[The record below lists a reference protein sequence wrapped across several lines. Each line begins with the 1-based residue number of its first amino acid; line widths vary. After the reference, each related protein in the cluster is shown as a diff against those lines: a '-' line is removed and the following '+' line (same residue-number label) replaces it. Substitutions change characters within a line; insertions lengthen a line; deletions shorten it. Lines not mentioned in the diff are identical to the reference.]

1 MNPMAWWLIPIGATA
16 IALAWAA
23 LRTRPTRQPDPHTA
37 MADQA
42 RFREAME
49 RPLPRL
55 DARSPE
61 DSDEPGSAGRPRR

>member
-1 MNPMAWWLIPIGATA
+1 MGAMAWWLIPIGATA
-16 IALAWAA
+16 LALAWAA
-23 LRTRPTRQPDPHTA
+23 LRTRPTREPDPHEA

-55 DARSPE
+55 EARPRDPR
-61 DSDEPGSAGRPRR
+61 DSQSPGSDPSR

>member
-1 MNPMAWWLIPIGATA
+1 MAWWLIPIGATA

-42 RFREAME
+42 KFREAME

-55 DARSPE
+55 DGRGPE
-61 DSDEPGSAGRPRR
+61 PSDEPGSAGRARP